1 MLGEYKG
8 ISVRVLVKV
17 RNMTAGSPLKHI
29 LGIAM
34 PLMLG
39 NICQQLY
46 TVVDASIVGKGIGV
60 EALAALGASDWFHWL
75 FLGIVQGFAQGF
87 AIPMAQAFGAE
98 DHGELRRYLGSSI
111 LLAAASAAFVT
122 GVALL
127 SIRPV
132 LELLSTPMDIRPMA
146 ISYLTVLFS
155 GIPMVMAYNLMASL
169 LRALG
174 DGRTPLFAILM
185 AACINI
191 GLDILFVIGL
201 GWGVASAAAATLIAQ
216 GCSSFFCLARLKR
229 ISFLR
234 LSKEDL
240 MPEAARCRRMMGI
253 GLPISLQNTV
263 IAVGGM
269 ILQRFANPM
278 GVSFI
283 AGYTAT
289 NKLYGLLEVAS
300 LSYGYAM
307 STYVGQNLGAR
318 KIHRIRHGVRT
329 GAILG
334 VLTSL
339 AIALCMILFGRNIV
353 SLFIDLKAPGAEE
366 AVRIACEYL
375 TIMASFLPILYL
387 LFNYR
392 SSLQGMGHTF
402 IPMLSGVAEFIMRVG
417 TVLWLTRWLDYR
429 ALFWAEVFCWAGAV
443 AILYPGYLNVMRRMW
458 YNPGEAPEESAR
470 NET

>member
-1 MLGEYKG
+1 
-8 ISVRVLVKV
+8 
-17 RNMTAGSPLKHI
+17 MTAGSPLKHI

-174 DGRTPLFAILM
+174 TGGRP
-185 AACINI
+185 C
-191 GLDILFVIGL
+191 
-201 GWGVASAAAATLIAQ
+201 
-216 GCSSFFCLARLKR
+216 
-229 ISFLR
+229 
-234 LSKEDL
+234 
-240 MPEAARCRRMMGI
+240 
-253 GLPISLQNTV
+253 
-263 IAVGGM
+263 
-269 ILQRFANPM
+269 
-278 GVSFI
+278 
-283 AGYTAT
+283 
-289 NKLYGLLEVAS
+289 S
-300 LSYGYAM
+300 LS
-307 STYVGQNLGAR
+307 
-318 KIHRIRHGVRT
+318 
-329 GAILG
+329 
-334 VLTSL
+334 
-339 AIALCMILFGRNIV
+339 
-353 SLFIDLKAPGAEE
+353 
-366 AVRIACEYL
+366 
-375 TIMASFLPILYL
+375 
-387 LFNYR
+387 
-392 SSLQGMGHTF
+392 
-402 IPMLSGVAEFIMRVG
+402 
-417 TVLWLTRWLDYR
+417 
-429 ALFWAEVFCWAGAV
+429 
-443 AILYPGYLNVMRRMW
+443 
-458 YNPGEAPEESAR
+458 
-470 NET
+470 

>member
-201 GWGVASAAAATLIAQ
+201 GWGVASAAAATLFAQ

-240 MPEAARCRRMMGI
+240 KPEAARCRRMMGI

-318 KIHRIRHGVRT
+318 KIQRIPARRTDGGDPWGAHLSCNRPVHDPLWAKHREPVHRPESAGGGGGRTHRLRIPDHHGLLSAHPLFVVQLQIQPAGHGAHVHPHAVRGGGVHHAGRHRAVADPLAGLPRPVLGR
-329 GAILG
+329 G
-334 VLTSL
+334 VLL
-339 AIALCMILFGRNIV
+339 GGRGGY
-353 SLFIDLKAPGAEE
+353 FI
-366 AVRIACEYL
+366 
-375 TIMASFLPILYL
+375 S
-387 LFNYR
+387 
-392 SSLQGMGHTF
+392 
-402 IPMLSGVAEFIMRVG
+402 RVFECHAAD
-417 TVLWLTRWLDYR
+417 V
-429 ALFWAEVFCWAGAV
+429 V
-443 AILYPGYLNVMRRMW
+443 
-458 YNPGEAPEESAR
+458 
-470 NET
+470 